1 LIQGGDNTSKS
12 SSNPFLFIGKPV
24 KDEYGRQIGIIASFM
39 VSLSGRVDG
48 VFIEHGDGEF
58 LTYPSDHFRI
68 DNGDFVILPPIKLRA
83 KALCQEIPLIW
94 RKDHALNEL
103 LGKKK
108 IPSEMFEDLHKN
120 FEGALNQLKADAK
133 SVIDD
138 IDKQTTKCTKQIQ
151 ELHSALINLEI
162 EREIG
167 RIDAQSYEK
176 ALEMIQWGLKSANA
190 EKSDFEVLRNKL
202 SNMLIGERKAEEPE
216 IPTQTEAQKATSPD
230 SPTLPEPPVVVH
242 VKSPNKQSS

>member
-1 LIQGGDNTSKS
+1 
-12 SSNPFLFIGKPV
+12 
-24 KDEYGRQIGIIASFM
+24 M
-39 VSLSGRVDG
+39 VSPGGRIDG

-58 LTYPSDHFRI
+58 LSYSSDHFRI

-94 RKDHALNEL
+94 RKDQALNEL

-108 IPSEMFEDLHKN
+108 IPSDMFEDLHKN
-120 FEGALNQLKADAK
+120 FEGALTQLKTDAK
-133 SVIDD
+133 SVIADV
-138 IDKQTTKCTKQIQ
+138 DKQVTKCTKQIQ

-167 RIDAQSYEK
+167 RIDVQSYQK
-176 ALEMIQWGLKSANA
+176 ALEMIQWGLKSVNA
-190 EKSDFEVLRNKL
+190 EKSDFEALKNKL
-202 SNMLIGERKAEEPE
+202 SNMLLGEKKAETLKT
-216 IPTQTEAQKATSPD
+216 PTQDETQKETAPA

-242 VKSPNKQSS
+242 VKSPNKQSA

>member
-1 LIQGGDNTSKS
+1 MSKS
-12 SSNPFLFIGKPV
+12 NSNLFLFIGKPV
-24 KDEYGRQIGIIASFM
+24 KDEYGRQIGRIASFM
-39 VSLSGRVDG
+39 VSPGGRVEG

-58 LTYPSDHFRI
+58 LSYSSDHFRV
-68 DNGDFVILPPIKLRA
+68 DNGDLVILPPIKL
-83 KALCQEIPLIW
+83 KARGLCQEIPLIW
-94 RKDHALNEL
+94 RKDQALNEL

-133 SVIDD
+133 TVLDD

-167 RIDAQSYEK
+167 RIDAQSYQRS
-176 ALEMIQWGLKSANA
+176 LEMIQGGLKSVNA
-190 EKSDFEVLRNKL
+190 EKSDFEMLRNKL
-202 SNMLIGERKAEEPE
+202 SNMLIGEKKAEMPE
-216 IPTQTEAQKATSPD
+216 TPAQREAQEATAPAS
-230 SPTLPEPPVVVH
+230 STLPEPPVVVH
-242 VKSPNKQSS
+242 VKSLDKQSS

>member
-1 LIQGGDNTSKS
+1 
-12 SSNPFLFIGKPV
+12 
-24 KDEYGRQIGIIASFM
+24 M
-39 VSLSGRVDG
+39 VSPSGRVDG

-58 LTYPSDHFRI
+58 LSYPSDHFRI

-94 RKDHALNEL
+94 RKDQALNGL

-133 SVIDD
+133 SVLDD
-138 IDKQTTKCTKQIQ
+138 IDKQITKCTKQIQ

-167 RIDAQSYEK
+167 RIDVQSYQK
-176 ALEMIQWGLKSANA
+176 ALEMIQWGLKSVNA
-190 EKSDFEVLRNKL
+190 EKKDFEVLRNKL
-202 SNMLIGERKAEEPE
+202 SNMLIGEKKAEAPKT
-216 IPTQTEAQKATSPD
+216 PTQNETQKETAPV

-242 VKSPNKQSS
+242 VKSSNKQSS